1 MWVATNPTPRCPPPA
16 ASLPATGR
24 SSAPWPLR
32 PGCGPAPPWVSRNR
46 RSTTSRWLA
55 SASRRLDVLAI
66 GDRLDT
72 DILGAAN
79 AGLDS
84 LWVLTGVDD
93 LVSFARAPGR
103 PAPTYAARDLRALD
117 RPPMVASVGNGTVV
131 CGSMRLSV
139 DWAAGELTVV
149 EGDDPDAL
157 VGASTAA
164 LVHGRDV
171 ESVSVDVLVRVAK
184 AAATLVG

>member
-1 MWVATNPTPRCPPPA
+1 
-16 ASLPATGR
+16 
-24 SSAPWPLR
+24 
-32 PGCGPAPPWVSRNR
+32 
-46 RSTTSRWLA
+46 
-55 SASRRLDVLAI
+55 
-66 GDRLDT
+66 
-72 DILGAAN
+72 
-79 AGLDS
+79 
-84 LWVLTGVDD
+84 
-93 LVSFARAPGR
+93 
-103 PAPTYAARDLRALD
+103 
-117 RPPMVASVGNGTVV
+117 VV
-131 CGSMRLSV
+131 CGSVRLSL